1 MRRRGSSSIV
11 ASVEERILATR
22 IPFQSIIVPNR
33 YFLWLSIVS
42 CPVPQVTVRYRKSA
56 LWRYGTALL
65 SQVFC
70 RLRYDSGR
78 RPHGVVRYRTARYV
92 PRGFPYRYRSL
103 MPIPATN
110 KQLVL
115 VKQDSEPVPIHICN
129 LWIVLVA
136 QYQSIWWVLASGQP
150 SSQWW
155 LVRNEDIM
163 KWTEWH
169 HPTDPVGLDSNKDF
183 LFLLTATVAIN
194 ISCVSRI
201 HQNSIHIPSL
211 WWHAGQQICTVG

>member
-1 MRRRGSSSIV
+1 M
-11 ASVEERILATR
+11 A
-22 IPFQSIIVPNR
+22 
-33 YFLWLSIVS
+33 
-42 CPVPQVTVRYRKSA
+42 
-56 LWRYGTALL
+56 
-65 SQVFC
+65 
-70 RLRYDSGR
+70 
-78 RPHGVVRYRTARYV
+78 VRYRTAKPGFLSFAVWLRAPTARRGTV
-92 PRGFPYRYRSL
+92 PHRAVRTAGFPYRYRSL
-103 MPIPATN
+103 MPIPVWPTN